1 VLFPIVWLVFYLPRI
16 WRFGFYDGDWVD
28 LLSLNSFD
36 SVWHVFN
43 SRPVSIV
50 IFYVLPRLIGDHAAV
65 WQALLCGL
73 MLFSS
78 GLLYKI
84 LVRVGLLLERPEA
97 MPIGSYRLSADV
109 VVACWLL
116 FPWTLGWTAWP
127 TLMMGQ
133 LALLFFLLSMHL
145 LLNAETKWQV
155 VAAAIVYALCDLTYE
170 PFYLAFVPFLVI
182 LFISNERRHFP
193 LMAIS
198 LFLVQFVAV
207 AYNRLMAHIIADGGA
222 AKIVDF
228 SSVFGTLGRVR
239 GLLKALCYA
248 APETPKLISN
258 SILLMI
264 VVTGVLLV
272 LLARSG
278 QKRTAWRYSAVLLF
292 GFLMISESVAQY
304 GLATYGISGIGIA
317 SRTTIAISIW
327 IAVFIFV
334 FLRTGHFL
342 TMPLLRPASALLV
355 ALMMTGCAI
364 AIYHQNELWA
374 VAWRESVR
382 TVEAAPAAEMAKLPA
397 DATIVYVGPSEA
409 ETMNYISRWTI
420 WMGLP
425 AYHPELRLSPAEGNT
440 AAAGDLKPRVV
451 RLTRSPETPVTI
463 RPALAKSSYHTL
475 SWDGQELV
483 LASPGFWTEKFRA
496 SLVYEW
502 DAYRGT
508 LRRMEPNTPFGTP
521 PQ

>member
-1 VLFPIVWLVFYLPRI
+1 VWLVFYLPRI

-28 LLSLNSFD
+28 LMRIKPFD
-36 SVWHVFN
+36 EIWHFFS
-43 SRPVSIV
+43 SRPIAILV
-50 IFYVLPRLIGDHAAV
+50 FYVLPRLIGDHAAI
-65 WQALLCGL
+65 WQSLLCAS
-73 MLFSS
+73 MLLASVLF
-78 GLLYKI
+78 YKVLI
-84 LVRVGLLLERPEA
+84 RVGLLLERPVA

-109 VVACWLL
+109 VAACWLL

-127 TLMMGQ
+127 TMLMGQ

-145 LLNAETKWQV
+145 LLNAETRWQV
-155 VAAAIVYALCDLTYE
+155 VAAALAYALCVFTYE
-170 PFYLAFVPFLVI
+170 PFYLAFLPFLVI
-182 LFISNERRHFP
+182 LFVSHQRRH
-193 LMAIS
+193 LWLATIS
-198 LFLVQFVAV
+198 LLSIQITA
-207 AYNRLMAHIIADGGA
+207 AGYNRLVAHMMANDGPG
-222 AKIVDF
+222 KKVDF
-228 SSVFGTLGRVR
+228 SAVLDAVGRIR

-248 APETPKLISN
+248 APETSKLISN

-264 VVTGVLLV
+264 VATGVLLV

-292 GFLMISESVAQY
+292 GFLMISASVVQY
-304 GLATYGISGIGIA
+304 GLATYGISGIGVG

-327 IAVFIFV
+327 IAVLIFV
-334 FLRTGHFL
+334 FLRAGSFL
-342 TMPLLRPASALLV
+342 KTPMVRPASVSLIALLM
-355 ALMMTGCAI
+355 AGCAM
-364 AIYHQNELWA
+364 ALYHQNTLWA
-374 VAWRESVR
+374 FAWRESVR

-397 DATIVYVGPSEA
+397 DATIVYVGPTDI
-409 ETMNYISRWTI
+409 ETFNYLGRWQV
-420 WMGLP
+420 WVGLP
-425 AYHPELRLSPAEGNT
+425 TYHPELRLPSAEGDT
-440 AAAGDLKPRVV
+440 TEAGDLKPQVV

-463 RPALAKSSYHTL
+463 RSALAKSSYHTL

-483 LASPGFWTEKFRA
+483 LASPGFWTEKFHA